1 MSTHLTQ
8 INQLPRATATKL
20 DDLRKRRQWLMT
32 LRAIAATLLVLL
44 TSLFIGVCIDSLI
57 KLNEPGRWGVS
68 LSVYVAVA
76 AAFFI
81 SVLPFWRKWGVSEAA
96 TVIESE
102 VAPLKNQLLSA
113 VELAT
118 DSTDPRYGSKE
129 LRNRLQHKVA
139 QEIESVTIGKILPW
153 NRIQKWLAAS
163 GVGLAV
169 FGMLCAIP
177 SLQIPSHAMRV
188 LFPFANLARPSLAQL
203 DILLPSPASTNVALS
218 ELLAFQVAISGPGSE
233 KIQSGSQVSLEIR
246 DAEQINS
253 VVTKTM
259 LLEKDTNTSE
269 GRQILS
275 TTYMI
280 ENERIEYRI
289 VSDVAESPWHIL
301 QAFPRPVIKS
311 FTKSITP
318 PQYAKASPVVTESPE
333 ADVEAVVG
341 SIVQWKIDTNVAI
354 REAKLRWIDDQE
366 AEDKID
372 TVAFEKQSDGR
383 WAVSVDVQQSG
394 RFQIEMISEA
404 GLASTFPTSF
414 RLQALTDQPAQLAWV
429 VPKELSQVIRP
440 RSATKLS
447 AAYTDEFPLNSL
459 EQHVRIN
466 RGAWMSTPR
475 ALEEKNADE
484 LAWNWEMASYSLKVG
499 DFVETKLVAIDRKN
513 QVSESAVIEWAISG
527 TELDSSRETGTLARE
542 NIADQIGELAQ
553 QAKEIQ
559 EELKPTVDAWR
570 AAQDKPELAEALVEQ
585 LAKAGENL
593 AAKSKDVRRAIENEM
608 AQVDD
613 PISLQEMTLTADT
626 LARLEAED
634 AQLLTEVEQSIEA
647 AKQAATDPKA
657 AIQKAQQTAEQLL
670 RNVQRV
676 EQNYDRFV
684 APDVLSDLSK
694 DLSDAAKYQ
703 EELLRDPTQ
712 LGSDLWKR
720 EENLL
725 GDHLRD
731 LAREMD
737 RQADYLPE
745 GPANQ
750 LRQKARWAEQQAD
763 RIATLT
769 SKETPIEPAKREQM
783 QREFEQVRVDLENNQ
798 SLQALHGNA
807 PQEAL
812 QARREM
818 QDMSGSAAEVVQRAA
833 KDWRDQRN
841 QQADPSQLPKQSE
854 IALDQLM
861 DRRDARL
868 ARSDI
873 NGRDAAD
880 LGTAFRAIENQ
891 VKQQG
896 ADPQEIDKKLN
907 EISDAIRKVEAAE
920 RLENAQAW
928 IDHLLETERWAANST
943 EARNENPRV
952 WDAVSQEFENAS
964 QAIRQAALPNEVAD
978 AVQALRWSPE
988 AAQASQKIG
997 DRRWSRE
1004 DSVTAAGDLETLQA
1018 KLQEQSTRIANQVAE
1033 AREKLQELAPSVPQI
1048 AREAAKEVAEEKG
1061 KTEKLKQEVAAGEV
1075 PSLNTRLPDPA
1086 EESSDARDLD
1096 EQLQAALVDLAA
1108 SSNLLDST
1116 ERSQAEAADLGR
1128 EMVAAADQRMQQAV
1142 EEARNAESGETSK
1155 KLDELSKAQEHAE
1168 ETFAAIAEHF
1178 ERDPL
1183 KQQKSSNGNET
1194 SNLAELANAELK
1206 KAIADPYREAERL
1219 AALAE
1224 ADPRSLL
1231 KSLEKELE
1239 TNPEMQEALAEIASN
1254 LAEQTK
1260 ESLEFAAE
1268 RERSQ
1273 RTALEQS
1280 DPTFQPRKQ
1289 QFQQELAMAIEQADR
1304 VARRLAQEAQSQ
1316 AASAGKQDRQNQ
1328 LQQAAQEIKQSADQA
1343 RTANGQSPMNELAQA
1358 AQQLQQALQ
1367 NVQPKLQDVAQG
1379 LAGAAQ
1385 EKKFEDDA
1393 KRQQAKAQ
1401 LEKAQKQWQDQDVQS
1416 LAQVAKTRE
1425 QQAQAAQ
1432 RVATQAQQQMD
1443 QSQQRK
1449 DNAKAQL
1456 DKQPQSD
1463 GLQQQL
1469 RAAEADLAEKQA
1481 IKQVADAL
1489 KQQADQRVT
1498 QAAQQR
1504 DQAATP
1510 QGALD
1515 SQNPNAE
1522 LAARLTQQAATRTS
1536 DLSNSLNQMLNEAG
1550 WKDQLQAAQ
1559 SQLASSAQQQNAIRE
1574 TVADAARDLDRA
1586 AAHQERLNAME
1597 TAKQLADAAQ
1607 RVGATAQQEPK
1618 TAQSQLEAASQS
1630 SEAQSVAK
1638 KASTAMSQGVQ
1649 QALQNAQ
1656 NAVQQRA
1663 NELES
1668 MLAAQQ
1674 AESAQ
1679 NQKSPVESANQ
1690 SGQPQGNPDANA
1702 PNPTPSNSTTP
1713 PGNNPTSNNPGS
1725 LAQSSQSASSNSP
1738 SSQNANANNNQ
1749 EGESNSNSQ
1758 DQSAP
1763 LSPQEMAQLLDEL
1776 DRQLRSPEGN
1786 VPADSL
1792 AQSQSQNG
1800 QPLQNSLQKSAQD
1813 IAQQLQSMRPAN
1825 EGETA
1830 DAMVPVMMN
1839 ASTAKVSKGIL
1850 VPNPNGSGAVKV
1862 LATDEMDSEPI
1873 GAWSRLREKKSEE
1886 VVEGQREKV
1895 ASRYRRQVENY
1906 FKNLSERSRTTGDSK
1921 GKQ

>member
-1 MSTHLTQ
+1 MSMQLTQ
-8 INQLPRATATKL
+8 INQLPSTTATKL
-20 DDLRKRRQWLMT
+20 DELRKRRKRLMT

-44 TSLFIGVCIDSLI
+44 TSLFIGVCLDSLFN
-57 KLNEPGRWGVS
+57 LNDTGRWGVS
-68 LSVYVAVA
+68 LSVYVAVFA
-76 AAFFI
+76 AI
-81 SVLPFWRKWGVSEAA
+81 LMSVLPFLHKWGWSEAA

-118 DSTDPRYGSKE
+118 DSTDPRYGSKD
-129 LRNRLQHKVA
+129 LRSRLQHKVA
-139 QEIESVTIGKILPW
+139 QEIETVSVGQVLPW

-163 GVGLAV
+163 AIGLAI
-169 FGMLCAIP
+169 FGILCAIP

-218 ELLAFQVAISGPGSE
+218 ELLPFQVALSGPGSE
-233 KIQSGSQVSLEIR
+233 KVQSGSQVSLEIR
-246 DAEQINS
+246 DPAQANN

-259 LLEKDTNTSE
+259 LLEKNTNSSE
-269 GRQILS
+269 ERNILS
-275 TTYMI
+275 TTVMI
-280 ENERIEYRI
+280 ESDRIEYRI
-289 VSDVAESPWHIL
+289 VSDIVESPWHTL
-301 QAFPRPVIKS
+301 RAFPRPVIKS
-311 FTKSITP
+311 FAKSITP
-318 PQYAKASPVVTESPE
+318 PQYAKTSPVVTESPE
-333 ADVEAVVG
+333 ADVEAVIG
-341 SIVQWKIDTNVAI
+341 SVVQWKIDTNVAI
-354 REAKLRWIDDQE
+354 REAKLRWIDDQDRE
-366 AEDKID
+366 EKDQSLS
-372 TVAFEKQSDGR
+372 FEKQSDGK
-383 WAVSVDVQQSG
+383 WAVSLEVTRSG
-394 RFQIEMISEA
+394 RFQIDMISEE
-404 GLASTFPTSF
+404 GLASTFPTSY
-414 RLQALTDQPAQLAWV
+414 RLQALTDQPAQLVWI

-440 RSATKLS
+440 RSATKLTAS
-447 AAYTDEFPLNSL
+447 YADEFPLNSL

-466 RGAWMSTPR
+466 RGAWMTVPR
-475 ALEEKNADE
+475 SLQEKNVDE
-484 LAWNWEMASYSLKVG
+484 LMWNWEMASYGLKVG
-499 DFVETKLVAIDRKN
+499 DFVETKLVATDRKD
-513 QVSESAVIEWAISG
+513 QVSESPIIEWAISG
-527 TELDSSRETGTLARE
+527 TELDSSRETETLARE

-559 EELKPTVDAWR
+559 EEIKPTVEAWR
-570 AAQDKPELAEALVEQ
+570 AAQDKPELAEALVQKLE
-585 LAKAGENL
+585 KAGEEI
-593 AAKSKDVRRAIENEM
+593 AAKSEDVRRAIENAM

-613 PISLQEMTLTADT
+613 PVSLQEMTLTADT

-634 AQLLTEVEQSIEA
+634 AQVLKEVEQSIEA
-647 AKQAATDPKA
+647 AKQASADPKA
-657 AIQKAQQTAEQLL
+657 SLQKAQQTAEQLL

-676 EQNYDRFV
+676 EQSYDRFV
-684 APDVLSDLSK
+684 ATDVLSDLSK

-712 LGSDLWKR
+712 IGSDLWKR
-720 EENLL
+720 EETLL
-725 GDHLRD
+725 GEHLRD

-737 RQADYLPE
+737 QQSAYLPE

-750 LRQKARWAEQQAD
+750 LRQKAQWAEQQAD
-763 RIATLT
+763 RIANLT
-769 SKETPIEPAKREQM
+769 GKETPTEPSKREQM
-783 QREFEQVRVDLENNQ
+783 QREFEQVRVDLENNK
-798 SLQALHGNA
+798 SLQPLHGNA
-807 PQEAL
+807 SQEAL

-818 QDMSGSAAEVVQRAA
+818 QELSGSAAEVVQRAA
-833 KDWRDQRN
+833 KEWRDQRN
-841 QQADPSQLPKQSE
+841 QQADPTQLPEQSE
-854 IALDQLM
+854 VVLDQLM

-896 ADPQEIDKKLN
+896 ADPQETDKKLN
-907 EISDAIRKVEAAE
+907 EISDAIRKIEAAD
-920 RLENAQAW
+920 RLENASKW
-928 IDHLLETERWAANST
+928 IDQLLETERWAANSA
-943 EARNENPRV
+943 EARNENPRT
-952 WDAVSQEFENAS
+952 WDAVSQEFENAA
-964 QAIRQAALPNEVAD
+964 QAIRQASLPNEVAE
-978 AVQALRWSPE
+978 AVQGLRWSPE
-988 AAQASQKIG
+988 AAQANQKIG

-1004 DSVTAAGDLETLQA
+1004 ESVTAAGDLETLQA
-1018 KLQEQSTRIANQVAE
+1018 KLQEQSNRIANQVAE
-1033 AREKLQELAPSVPQI
+1033 AREKLQELAPSVPEL
-1048 AREAAKEVAEEKG
+1048 AREAAKEVAKEKG

-1075 PSLNTRLPDPA
+1075 PSLSSRLSDPA
-1086 EESSDARDLD
+1086 EDSGDARDLD

-1108 SSNLLDST
+1108 SSNLLDSN

-1128 EMVAAADQRMQQAV
+1128 EMVVAADQRMQQAI
-1142 EEARNAESGETSK
+1142 EEARNAESNNASK
-1155 KLDELSKAQEHAE
+1155 KLDDVSKAQEHAE

-1183 KQQKSSNGNET
+1183 KQQNSNNGKET
-1194 SNLAELANAELK
+1194 SKLAELANAELK
-1206 KAIADPYREAERL
+1206 NAIADPYREAERL

-1289 QFQQELAMAIEQADR
+1289 QFQQELAMTIEQADR

-1343 RTANGQSPMNELAQA
+1343 RNANGQSPMNELAQA

-1367 NVQPKLQDVAQG
+1367 NVQPKLQDAAQG

-1401 LEKAQKQWQDQDVQS
+1401 LEKAQKQWQDQDVQG

-1432 RVATQAQQQMD
+1432 RLATQAQQQMD

-1481 IKQVADAL
+1481 VKQVADAL

-1504 DQAATP
+1504 DQAAAP

-1522 LAARLTQQAATRTS
+1522 LAARLTQQAAARTS
-1536 DLSNSLNQMLNEAG
+1536 DLANSLNQLLSEAG

-1559 SQLASSAQQQNAIRE
+1559 SQLTSSAQQQNAIRE

-1597 TAKQLADAAQ
+1597 TAKQLAEAAQ

-1630 SEAQSVAK
+1630 SEAQSSAK
-1638 KASTAMSQGVQ
+1638 RASTAQSQGVQ

-1668 MLAAQQ
+1668 MLAAQEAQ
-1674 AESAQ
+1674 SAQ
-1679 NQKSPVESANQ
+1679 NQNSPSDSSNP
-1690 SGQPQGNPDANA
+1690 SGQPQGNQEANSQ
-1702 PNPTPSNSTTP
+1702 NPSPSNPTTP
-1713 PGNNPTSNNPGS
+1713 PGNNPTSNNPSS
-1725 LAQSSQSASSNSP
+1725 LAQSSQSSP
-1738 SSQNANANNNQ
+1738 TVAPTSQNANSTSNQ
-1749 EGESNSNSQ
+1749 QGDSNSNLQ

-1786 VPADSL
+1786 VSPDSL

-1800 QPLQNSLQKSAQD
+1800 QPLQNSLQNAAQD
-1813 IAQQLQSMRPAN
+1813 ISQQLQSMRPTN

-1839 ASTAKVSKGIL
+1839 ASTAKISKGIL

-1906 FKNLSERSRTTGDSK
+1906 FKNLSERSRTTGESK